1 MSAWHIWVRE
11 VLSLLLG
18 MCFGAM
24 GTLVIMWPR
33 REQSAPEP
41 PAATPAPEIV
51 RVTRYIPKDVWMERI
66 LETDVKTANAQLAVS
81 MGQMLGPE
89 LAPYTTVRA
98 LYRPKTGDYQIT
110 AWVWVLPREGRK

>member
-1 MSAWHIWVRE
+1 MIFVAMIIGG
-11 VLSLLLG
+11 LLG
-18 MCFGAM
+18 AGV
-24 GTLVIMWPR
+24 GVLVARWAEKR
-33 REQSAPEP
+33 RSEPAPEP
-41 PAATPAPEIV
+41 PAAPPAPEIV

-98 LYRPKTGDYQIT
+98 LYRPKQGDYQIT

>member
-1 MSAWHIWVRE
+1 MSAWWL
-11 VLSLLLG
+11 VLIIPLSASAGLVAAALLL
-18 MCFGAM
+18 
-24 GTLVIMWPR
+24 IPR
-33 REQSAPEP
+33 HSEPEP
-41 PAATPAPEIV
+41 EIPAAAPAPEIV
-51 RVTRYIPKDVWMERI
+51 RVTRYIPRDVWMERI

-98 LYRPKTGDYQIT
+98 LYRPKQGDYQIT

>member
-1 MSAWHIWVRE
+1 MSAWWL
-11 VLSLLLG
+11 VLIIPLSASAG
-18 MCFGAM
+18 
-24 GTLVIMWPR
+24 LVISALLHIPR
-33 REQSAPEP
+33 RSEPAPEH
-41 PAATPAPEIV
+41 PAAPPAPEIV

-98 LYRPKTGDYQIT
+98 LYRPEQGDYQIT

>member
-1 MSAWHIWVRE
+1 MSAWWL
-11 VLSLLLG
+11 VLIIPLSASAGLVAAALLN
-18 MCFGAM
+18 
-24 GTLVIMWPR
+24 IPR
-33 REQSAPEP
+33 RSEPAPEP
-41 PAATPAPEIV
+41 PAAPPAPQIV

-98 LYRPKTGDYQIT
+98 LYRPEQGDYQIT

>member
-1 MSAWHIWVRE
+1 MSAWW
-11 VLSLLLG
+11 LLLIVPLSASAG
-18 MCFGAM
+18 
-24 GTLVIMWPR
+24 LVAAALLNIGRHSEP
-33 REQSAPEP
+33 EPEP
-41 PAATPAPEIV
+41 PAAQPAPEIV
-51 RVTRYIPKDVWMERI
+51 RVTRYIPKDVWMDRI

-98 LYRPKTGDYQIT
+98 LYRPKQGDYQIT

>member
-1 MSAWHIWVRE
+1 MSAWWL
-11 VLSLLLG
+11 VLIIPLSASAG
-18 MCFGAM
+18 
-24 GTLVIMWPR
+24 LVIAALLHIPR
-33 REQSAPEP
+33 RSEPAPEP
-41 PAATPAPEIV
+41 PAAPPAPEVV

-98 LYRPKTGDYQIT
+98 LFRPKTGDYQVT